1 MADQLVRYA
10 SKHKAA
16 IGAVIISIFTAG
28 GIVAVARE
36 DVADLKKHQLKN
48 SERLSTL
55 EADGAGV
62 HQKLD
67 DISEDLKLIKDK
79 LIPQQ

>member
-16 IGAVIISIFTAG
+16 IGAVIIAIFTAG
-28 GIVAVARE
+28 GVVAVARE
-36 DVADLKKHQLKN
+36 DVADLKKGTEAN
-48 SERLSTL
+48 AERLSAL
-55 EADGAGV
+55 EADGVGV

-67 DISEDLKLIKDK
+67 DIADDLKLIKDK

>member
-10 SKHKAA
+10 NKHKAA
-16 IGAVIISIFTAG
+16 ILTVVVAIFTAG
-28 GIVAVARE
+28 GVVAVARE
-36 DVADLKKHQLKN
+36 DVADLKTHQVKN
-48 SERLSTL
+48 SERLSAL
-55 EADGAGV
+55 EADGVGV

-67 DISEDLKLIKDK
+67 DIADDLKLIKDK

>member
-16 IGAVIISIFTAG
+16 IFAVVVAIFTAG
-28 GIVAVARE
+28 GVVAVARA
-36 DVADLKKHQLKN
+36 DVEDLKKHQIKN

-55 EADGAGV
+55 EADGVGV

-67 DISEDLKLIKDK
+67 DISDDLKLIKDK